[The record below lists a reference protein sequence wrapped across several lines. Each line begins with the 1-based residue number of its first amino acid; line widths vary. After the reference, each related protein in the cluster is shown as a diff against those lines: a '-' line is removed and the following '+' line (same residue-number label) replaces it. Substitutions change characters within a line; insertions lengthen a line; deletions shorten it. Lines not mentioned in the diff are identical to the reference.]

1 MDTVIATSL
10 NGKIELLTNGN
21 HSYWTRP
28 VSGTFRNRYKQFAGR
43 TLDAALK
50 SLAARA
56 SIGY

>member
-1 MDTVIATSL
+1 MKTVIATSL

-28 VSGTFRNRYKQFAGR
+28 VSGPLRARYEQHAGK

-50 SLAARA
+50 SLVARA